1 MTLNE
6 FQKQNKM
13 ANFEETIKAYLDLR
27 AANDEQF
34 ALSYKK
40 EKKSIAECCRYIQG
54 EVSKVAQR
62 GCAFMDDTEVFSLAV
77 HYYDEDDIKITPIN
91 GSVRIANNGAT
102 YEPTEA
108 DKENAKRDALRR
120 LEEEAYQKLHAP
132 KKKKVTEE
140 QPTVVQA
147 SLFDQL

>member
-1 MTLNE
+1 MRDFHT
-6 FQKQNKM
+6 
-13 ANFEETIKAYLDLR
+13 AIKDYLDKR
-27 AANDEQF
+27 ASEDELFAKSYAN
-34 ALSYKK
+34 
-40 EKKSIAECCRYIQG
+40 EKKSISECCRYIIG
-54 EVSKVAQR
+54 EVGKKAEKAGGMSVA
-62 GCAFMDDTEVFSLAV
+62 ALEDAEVFSLAV
-77 HYYDEDDIKITPIN
+77 HYYDEEDIKITPIN

-102 YEPTEA
+102 YEPTEE

-132 KKKKVTEE
+132 KKKKVAEE